1 MNKRSKVA
9 LIILGIFIFFV
20 IISLNTPSNDV
31 SIDGDINEFEEE
43 IVDPNNDLDILG
55 EQEEASNYLLIN
67 LANKAERFINKIF
80 DFIISIF
87 KIFVEGI
94 V

>member
-20 IISLNTPSNDV
+20 IISLNTPSKDAG
-31 SIDGDINEFEEE
+31 IDSDIDEFEEE

-67 LANKAERFINKIF
+67 LANKADSFINKIF